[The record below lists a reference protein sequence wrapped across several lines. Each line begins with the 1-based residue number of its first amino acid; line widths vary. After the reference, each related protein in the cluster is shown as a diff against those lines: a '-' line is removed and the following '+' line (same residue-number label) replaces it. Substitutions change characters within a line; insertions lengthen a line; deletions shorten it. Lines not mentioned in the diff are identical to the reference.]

1 MLGGGLRTSTAT
13 KHLGPVGQRPKRPVP
28 GGQRRVVS
36 RLGVLD
42 LLFGILKFPLQVRPW
57 PERIGNGCRF
67 AALQRRVDP
76 TTFYQGLSPRGRG
89 IFLNRFGGTR
99 KAYAWAGEPAAG
111 ILTWLLLIRSIPAW
125 AGEPPCGSLA
135 LAIVNRSPASRAA
148 KAEPNSAPPLARLIR
163 LLPPV
168 NLSSRPDRQS
178 ACHHGIPLPRNN
190 PSLGRTP
197 NKTTRISRTA

>member
-1 MLGGGLRTSTAT
+1 MRQHMDTACVQIAVSKGFKRHCPKISKRFICERRECFCSAAVLPFYRHKNT
-13 KHLGPVGQRPKRPVP
+13 WGPVGQRPKRPVP

-89 IFLNRFGGTR
+89 NR
-99 KAYAWAGEPAAG
+99 
-111 ILTWLLLIRSIPAW
+111 
-125 AGEPPCGSLA
+125 
-135 LAIVNRSPASRAA
+135 ASM
-148 KAEPNSAPPLARLIR
+148 L
-163 LLPPV
+163 
-168 NLSSRPDRQS
+168 
-178 ACHHGIPLPRNN
+178 
-190 PSLGRTP
+190 
-197 NKTTRISRTA
+197 